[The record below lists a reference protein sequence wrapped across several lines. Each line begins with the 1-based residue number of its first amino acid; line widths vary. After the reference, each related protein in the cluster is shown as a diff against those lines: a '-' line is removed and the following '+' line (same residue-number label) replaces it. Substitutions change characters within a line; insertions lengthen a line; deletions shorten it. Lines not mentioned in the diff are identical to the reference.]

1 MVFCHFF
8 HEFEEKKFCKHKKMW
23 ENNCSKKKMWNCN
36 KTIKFD
42 LPIKGNVSIVSDLQS
57 FYFQWSFFLAI
68 IKHCLFSIMWTSSKN
83 MLPNRNKHKIKS
95 RTEYV
100 SMWNLHAH
108 FRQKWRIKC
117 KLITFQMENESNSFF
132 CVGVYNVFLVV
143 FFLFVVVDSTKSPK
157 AIEQFPIGI

>member
-1 MVFCHFF
+1 
-8 HEFEEKKFCKHKKMW
+8 MW
-23 ENNCSKKKMWNCN
+23 ENNCSEKKMWNCN
-36 KTIKFD
+36 KTINFD

-117 KLITFQMENESNSFF
+117 KLITFQMENESNSFLRRCLQ
-132 CVGVYNVFLVV
+132 CVSGC
-143 FFLFVVVDSTKSPK
+143 FFFICCCRSYKISKGNWTIPHWHLTCVSHR
-157 AIEQFPIGI
+157 